1 MPYVRKGK
9 TVYKK
14 TSSGKLVKKGSSSSV
29 EKAKEYMKTLQA
41 IHHGFKPT
49 RKSKSKKKKG
59 RK

>member
-14 TSSGKLVKKGSSSSV
+14 VNGLKKVGRSKTTK
-29 EKAKEYMKTLQA
+29 KAEGYRKVLEG
-41 IHHGFKPT
+41 IHHGWVPT
-49 RKSKSKKKKG
+49 RSRSRR